1 MWGGRD
7 TSLKS
12 CIYPKMLEL
21 LVFVLETFI
30 FACRLLFGQGEE
42 PEPYFHEFDP
52 TCAVGGHATSIY
64 LKLLQLIFFVLESF
78 YACRLLF
85 GQDEGLAPYFHEF
98 EPISGVGG
106 HATLLKSP
114 KC

>member
-1 MWGGRD
+1 M
-7 TSLKS
+7 
-12 CIYPKMLEL
+12 
-21 LVFVLETFI
+21 
-30 FACRLLFGQGEE
+30 
-42 PEPYFHEFDP
+42 
-52 TCAVGGHATSIY
+52 GGHATSLESSIY